1 MSRKLASPQGL
12 ILTSRPL
19 FATLLMSHGSVQETQ
34 AGQNEQLAMLKPE
47 DFTTGI
53 AIMSQD
59 GHDYKLKYS
68 RHPGLHH
75 QTLHWSHGAASYDD
89 ASLLVNIL

>member
-1 MSRKLASPQGL
+1 
-12 ILTSRPL
+12 
-19 FATLLMSHGSVQETQ
+19 
-34 AGQNEQLAMLKPE
+34 MLKPE

-68 RHPGLHH
+68 EHNTASPVSSSVTMRDASLHH
-75 QTLHWSHGAASYDD
+75 QMQ
-89 ASLLVNIL
+89 